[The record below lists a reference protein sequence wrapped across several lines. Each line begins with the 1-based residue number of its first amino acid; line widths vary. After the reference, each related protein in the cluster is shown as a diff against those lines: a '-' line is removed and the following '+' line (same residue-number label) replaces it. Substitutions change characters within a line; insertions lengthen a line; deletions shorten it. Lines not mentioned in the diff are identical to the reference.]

1 MCRKL
6 KLVTFDAM
14 NTLFKVKPNIGQTYC
29 DAVRHLLSQELTS
42 QQEMTV
48 QENFFTVYKN
58 YTKEYPNFGYGKISS
73 ESFWQNII
81 SDSLKSTGCKFNEDD
96 VKLVTVY
103 LYDEYKKAD
112 KYSIFPDVFS
122 TLSEL
127 EKRGVVMGVISNFDN
142 RLVEILGNLKLK
154 QYFKFILCSRIEGV
168 AKPYKDIFKKALSIS
183 NIAPDEALHI
193 GDNYQ
198 LDYVAAKNCGINAML
213 VNRTKETVNVPE
225 YDQCSFLTDLLKIV

>member
-14 NTLFKVKPNIGQTYC
+14 NTLFKVKPNIGKTYC
-29 DAVRHLLSQELTS
+29 DAVRHVLSQELTS

-48 QENFFTVYKN
+48 QENFFTVYKK
-58 YTKEYPNFGYGKISS
+58 YSKKYPNFGFGKISS

-81 SDSLKSTGCKFNEDD
+81 SDSLKSTGYKFNEDD
-96 VKLVTVY
+96 LKLVTVY
-103 LYDEYKKAD
+103 LYDEYKQAD
-112 KYSIFPDVFS
+112 KYCIFPDVFS

-127 EKRGVVMGVISNFDN
+127 EKRGVIMGVISNFDN
-142 RLVEILGNLKLK
+142 RSQEILENLKLK
-154 QYFKFILCSRIEGV
+154 QYFKFILCSRTEGV
-168 AKPYKDIFKKALSIS
+168 AKPCKDIFEKALSIS

-198 LDYVAAKNCGINAML
+198 LDYVAAKNCGINAIL
-213 VNRTKETVNVPE
+213 INRTKASINVPE
-225 YDQCSFLTDLLKIV
+225 NYQCPFLTDLLKLV

>member
-14 NTLFKVKPNIGQTYC
+14 NTLFKVKPNIGQTSC
-29 DAVRHLLSQELTS
+29 DAVRHLLLQELTS

-81 SDSLKSTGCKFNEDD
+81 SDSLKSTGCKFNEDE

-103 LYDEYKKAD
+103 LYNEYKKAD

-127 EKRGVVMGVISNFDN
+127 EKRGVVMGIISNFDN
-142 RLVEILGNLKLK
+142 RLVEILENLKLK

-198 LDYVAAKNCGINAML
+198 LDYLAAKNYGINALL
-213 VNRTKETVNVPE
+213 VNRSKETVNVPE
-225 YDQCSFLTDLLKIV
+225 YDQCSFLTDLLKLV

>member
-14 NTLFKVKPNIGQTYC
+14 NTLFKVKPNIGKTYC

-48 QENFFTVYKN
+48 QESFFTVYKN
-58 YTKEYPNFGYGKISS
+58 YSTEYPNFGYGKISS

-96 VKLVTVY
+96 VELVTVY